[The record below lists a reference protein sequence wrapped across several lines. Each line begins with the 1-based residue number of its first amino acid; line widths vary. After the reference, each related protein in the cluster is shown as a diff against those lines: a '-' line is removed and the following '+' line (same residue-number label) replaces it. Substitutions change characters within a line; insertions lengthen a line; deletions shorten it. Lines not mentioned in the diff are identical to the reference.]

1 MINDRFKKFSFQND
15 CRSYLEFML
24 QTKQLSCNNY
34 REKAYGVVRGG
45 FWNYWIFRP
54 KDPES
59 ELEVSR

>member
-1 MINDRFKKFSFQND
+1 MIVGAIWS
-15 CRSYLEFML
+15 LGPML
-24 QTKQLSCNNY
+24 QTKQLSCNDY
-34 REKAYGVVRGG
+34 WEKAYVVRGG